1 MDAGILFRFIFQ
13 KIDFALNKV
22 CKLSDLLHLEHLVQI
37 LNRLTIVKRLIVLLC
52 SNHYAR
58 KLSHR
63 RFNQIQLAHCQRSTR
78 KPSYSILIMVWAP
91 QNQRSTRKPSHLIF
105 HVVCVLRYQHS
116 TRKPSRL
123 IFYMVFALGCQR
135 LTQKQSLLIRN
146 LFMALHILM
155 AGLNLYPLKIV
166 SLHSLFST
174 TTFGRSMLIFASLFL
189 TAEHIN
195 PSRNKTR

>member
-37 LNRLTIVKRLIVLLC
+37 LNRLTIVKRLIVLLS

-63 RFNQIQLAHCQRSTR
+63 RFNQIQLAHC
-78 KPSYSILIMVWAP
+78 
-91 QNQRSTRKPSHLIF
+91 QRSTRKPSHLIF

-166 SLHSLFST
+166 SLHSMFST

-195 PSRNKTR
+195 PSKNKTR